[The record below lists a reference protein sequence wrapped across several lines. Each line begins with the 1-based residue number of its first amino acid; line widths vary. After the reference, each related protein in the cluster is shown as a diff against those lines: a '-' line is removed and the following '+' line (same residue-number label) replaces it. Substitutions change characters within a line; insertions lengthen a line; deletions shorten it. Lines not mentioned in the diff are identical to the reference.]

1 MAAFAETLAT
11 RGRASNKRFELC
23 NTDWG
28 KFEDGT
34 DNITLGYTKK
44 DEDGNSLSIIDSPT
58 YFKGKDLLFI
68 ASFHSNDVTMSQFHV
83 LAHLCESF
91 AKSLTVL
98 LPFYST
104 ATMERVDINHDGV
117 VPTASTLAR
126 FFNGLPSMGYPIRL
140 MTYDLHT
147 LQNRFYVTGH
157 AVASLHTATSLIR
170 KKISELGIDTLA
182 FPDAGARKRF
192 SSLFKEIAR
201 DRVITCEKVRIG
213 DKRLISVID
222 GSELLR
228 IKSGSNPSP
237 SEHIL
242 LVDDMIKSGG
252 TLIQCAEKLKTINE
266 KEGTGKIKISIYAT
280 HAVFEKKFFE
290 HVNNGKFK
298 DIKIHTTNSIPNNI
312 TVNSRQSKTI
322 TDITMPRQTGNDAHI
337 PNHCLDN
344 VTIEV
349 LDLTQQVL
357 EDL

>member
-1 MAAFAETLAT
+1 MASSLGTLLAQMEHRLGSSLQQSQPHLLSQSETPDTDTVEPHPQQLCYDQSKNEIYHVIYHSSMKTFAERLES
-11 RGRASNKRFELC
+11 RGRSSNKLFQLYKT
-23 NTDWG
+23 NWG

-34 DNITLGYTKK
+34 DNITLGYTKN
-44 DEDGNSLSIIDSPT
+44 DNDGNALSMIDSPT
-58 YFKGKDLLFI
+58 YFKGKDLLFV

-157 AVASLHTATSLIR
+157 AIASLHTATNLIR
-170 KKISELGIDTLA
+170 KKIKTLGIDTLA

-213 DKRLISVID
+213 EQRLISVID
-222 GSELLR
+222 GSDLL
-228 IKSGSNPSP
+228 
-237 SEHIL
+237 
-242 LVDDMIKSGG
+242 
-252 TLIQCAEKLKTINE
+252 T
-266 KEGTGKIKISIYAT
+266 
-280 HAVFEKKFFE
+280 
-290 HVNNGKFK
+290 
-298 DIKIHTTNSIPNNI
+298 
-312 TVNSRQSKTI
+312 
-322 TDITMPRQTGNDAHI
+322 
-337 PNHCLDN
+337 
-344 VTIEV
+344 
-349 LDLTQQVL
+349 
-357 EDL
+357 